1 MNKIFTLI
9 TLLTLG
15 FSAKATIHVVTVA
28 SNTFTPAN
36 ITSVIVGDTI
46 RWNHASGTHTTTS
59 VAQSIPAGAA
69 VWDSPITSANPTF
82 DYKVT
87 VAGTYTYV
95 CTPHAPGMAGQF
107 TATAP
112 SSASVSKIQKS
123 AELKVYPNPFTSKVT
138 INHNGADK
146 IEVCSLLGET
156 VASVS
161 VSSSEK
167 STVLDLSDLR
177 KGVYFYI
184 IKLDGKVL
192 ETRKIVKSE

>member
-15 FSAKATIHVVTVA
+15 FTAKATIHVVSV
-28 SNTFTPAN
+28 SNFAFSPAN
-36 ITSVIVGDTI
+36 LTSVIVGDTV
-46 RWNHASGTHTTTS
+46 RFTWVSGTHTTTS
-59 VAQSIPAGAA
+59 VTQSIPANAA
-69 VWDSPITSANPTF
+69 VWNSPITSANPTF

-87 VAGTYTYV
+87 VAGTYSYV
-95 CTPHAPGMAGQF
+95 CTPHAGSMTGSFVASLPVL
-107 TATAP
+107 
-112 SSASVSKIQKS
+112 SASKIQKS
-123 AELKVYPNPFTSKVT
+123 TELKVYPNPFTSKVT
-138 INHNGADK
+138 INHGGADK

-161 VSSSEK
+161 VSTYEK

-184 IKLDGKVL
+184 IKSDGKVL